1 MIICMRH
8 GKTDWNAKG
17 FGGEAEVLRGNI
29 NIPLNADGVQEVTE
43 IAQQICQKYP
53 VVEVRST
60 PNYIR
65 DTMTRDI
72 VSQVCNVP
80 ATSAPELDPW
90 NVGDLS
96 GKAVSAIEA
105 IIALLMDIPDIPAPG
120 GEAYGTWLDE
130 FDAYFHKVY
139 TGEGFGGDD
148 SRALVLIVHG
158 NEERALPWVTER
170 KPVEAYRHERVK
182 PGQYVVVH

>member
-1 MIICMRH
+1 MRH

-29 NIPLNADGVQEVTE
+29 DIPLNAEGISEVHDA
-43 IAQQICQKYP
+43 AQQMCQKYP

-72 VSQVCNVP
+72 VAQVCGIP
-80 ATSAPELDPW
+80 STDAPQLDPW

-96 GKAVSAIEA
+96 GKAVAAIEA
-105 IIALLMDIPDIPAPG
+105 IIGILMDFPLIPAPG
-120 GEAYGTWLDE
+120 GEAYGGWLDN
-130 FDAYFHKVY
+130 FDAYFHQCY
-139 TGEGFGGDD
+139 EGEGFGGDE

-170 KPVEAYRHERVK
+170 KPVTAYRHERVK